1 MNILNIILIV
11 TTLFVL
17 FGIFIFV
24 NILWKILT
32 RRDELY
38 KQRYDEFLERQER
51 IRRNLKND
59 SFY

>member
-1 MNILNIILIV
+1 MNILDIILIV

-17 FGIFIFV
+17 FGIFILV
-24 NILWKILT
+24 NIVWKILT
-32 RRDELY
+32 HRDELY

-59 SFY
+59 RFY